1 MSARLA
7 RSLTR
12 IPPGSWTVVMGCGIV
27 SIDLLSIGQRL
38 ASAILLWFAVAVWLV
53 LVLRLLSSADRLR
66 TEPRSVAILG
76 SVAGTA
82 VLGARFAAQG
92 DNLVPAT
99 LLGLAATSFAFLAV
113 PVLRHWIRPATGT
126 SFVLSVAL
134 QGIAV
139 LAATVAA
146 SYHARW
152 LLAFAGLA
160 SLAGLVS
167 YAVIA
172 RQFNLHEIAAGVG
185 DQWVAGGALAI
196 STLALGKI
204 TASAAVLG
212 VGGLGVGGLGVGGL
226 GVATA
231 THDELVDVTL
241 ALWCLAMAWLVVLII
256 AELARPRLGYDVRRW
271 ATVFPVGMYAACAF
285 STGQLTGITAITD
298 FARIWTL
305 VAAAVTLVVL
315 AGLLRRARF
324 RDHAPHDDHG
334 NEQRDPPVELP

>member
-7 RSLTR
+7 RSLAR
-12 IPPGSWTVVMGCGIV
+12 IPPGSWAVVMGCGIV
-27 SIDLLSIGQRL
+27 SIDLLTIGQSI
-38 ASAILLWFAVAVWLV
+38 ASAILAWSAVAVWLV
-53 LVLRLLSSADRLR
+53 LALRLLSSAERLR
-66 TEPRSVAILG
+66 SEPRSVAILG

-82 VLGARFAAQG
+82 VLGARFAAQA
-92 DNLVPAT
+92 DKLVPAI
-99 LLGLAATSFAFLAV
+99 LLGLAAASFALLAV

-134 QGIAV
+134 EGIAV
-139 LAATVAA
+139 LAAIVAA
-146 SYHARW
+146 SYQARW

-172 RQFNLHEIAAGVG
+172 CQFDRHEIAAGVG

-212 VGGLGVGGLGVGGL
+212 VGGHGVGGH

-231 THDELVDVTL
+231 AHDELVDATL
-241 ALWCLAMAWLVVLII
+241 ALWCLAMAWLVVLIT
-256 AELARPRLGYDVRRW
+256 AELARPRLSYDVRRW

-285 STGQLTGITAITD
+285 STGQLTGITAIID

-315 AGLLRRARF
+315 AGLLRRAGL

-334 NEQRDPPVELP
+334 NEQHDPPVELP